1 MRNNMTI
8 MHLYMY
14 HHFLLAF
21 SNLWILAFASIT
33 GFRFL
38 GLLDFTVTLYRLFKK
53 LTENKDFETNS
64 LLLFTIFMVVSNIL
78 IRKKHLE

>member
-1 MRNNMTI
+1 MTI

-14 HHFLLAF
+14 HHFLQAF
-21 SNLWILAFASIT
+21 SNLWILVFASIT

-78 IRKKHLE
+78 I